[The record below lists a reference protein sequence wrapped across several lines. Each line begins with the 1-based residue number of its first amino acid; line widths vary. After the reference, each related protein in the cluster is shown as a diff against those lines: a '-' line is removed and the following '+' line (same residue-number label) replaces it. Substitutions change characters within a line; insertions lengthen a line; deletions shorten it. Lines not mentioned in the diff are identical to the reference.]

1 MSSDDKDTMT
11 RHARMQL
18 AAALDAAGAWDAPA
32 LCGRAVAELIGQHLP
47 AEGERRALAGM
58 ISDVLALVRQR

>member
-1 MSSDDKDTMT
+1 MPADKDAMT

-18 AAALDAAGAWDAPA
+18 AAALDAAGAWDAPS
-32 LCGRAVAELIGQHLP
+32 LCGKAVADLIGQHLP
-47 AEGERRALAGM
+47 ADGERRALAGM

>member
-1 MSSDDKDTMT
+1 MSDTKEAMT
-11 RHARMQL
+11 QHARMQL

-32 LCGRAVAELIGQHLP
+32 LCGKAVSELIGQHLP